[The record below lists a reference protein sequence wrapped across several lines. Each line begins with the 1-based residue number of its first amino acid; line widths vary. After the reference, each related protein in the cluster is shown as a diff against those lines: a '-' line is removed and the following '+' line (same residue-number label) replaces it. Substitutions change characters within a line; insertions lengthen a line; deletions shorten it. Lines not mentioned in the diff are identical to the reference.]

1 MKTFLLTTC
10 IFGALMTASGAPSR
24 AGDLVRV
31 GEYRLRL
38 ADDCETNCR
47 TNANACRAQCA
58 DPEEQEQCIVACD
71 KGECKASCD
80 KFEHNCNQ
88 RCTSSKG

>member
-1 MKTFLLTTC
+1 MKTILLTTC
-10 IFGALMTASGAPSR
+10 IFGALMMASGAPSPTGDLSR
-24 AGDLVRV
+24 AGETKLK
-31 GEYRLRL
+31 L

-80 KFEHNCNQ
+80 KFERNCNQ